1 MNNIERV
8 NGIRRR
14 KKKKEKK
21 ENIRRPRGKRK
32 AGRFRGKGK
41 KIYSVM
47 DAL

>member
-1 MNNIERV
+1 MVLEEE
-8 NGIRRR
+8 
-14 KKKKEKK
+14 KKKEKK